1 MYTGASPRR
10 GPAPASFLLFLK
22 LNKEII
28 IVLLIRKGQY
38 IFFMS
43 KLLNNSQTIV
53 TIDTFLIYKEFYN
66 YFYVNICK

>member
-10 GPAPASFLLFLK
+10 GPAPASFLMFLK

-28 IVLLIRKGQY
+28 IVDIYKKGMALHMDVY
-38 IFFMS
+38 FLS

-53 TIDTFLIYKEFYN
+53 TIDTFC
-66 YFYVNICK
+66 NIHGIF